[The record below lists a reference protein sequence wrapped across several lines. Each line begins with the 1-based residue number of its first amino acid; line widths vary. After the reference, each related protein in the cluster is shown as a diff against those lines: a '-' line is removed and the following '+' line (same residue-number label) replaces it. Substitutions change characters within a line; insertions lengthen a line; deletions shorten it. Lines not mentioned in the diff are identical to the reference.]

1 MCIRD
6 SMETLWEKL
15 LFWKKQKMLK
25 EDVDYHFFDFKDSD
39 ITGIELLM
47 KEYRGVIYHYQKA
60 RVLEEG
66 EFARLQFGYTI
77 VHSGEHNIDDL
88 TNDENLHTIMGDIL
102 TTILATQANEQTRTD
117 NNQEFNIQ

>member
-1 MCIRD
+1 MG
-6 SMETLWEKL
+6 TLWEKL
-15 LFWKKQKMLK
+15 LFWKKQKMFK
-25 EDVDYHFFDFKDSD
+25 EGVDYHFFDFKDSD

-47 KEYRGVIYHYQKA
+47 KEYKGVIYHYQKA

-77 VHSGEHNIDDL
+77 VHSGEHDIDGL
-88 TNDENLHTIMGDIL
+88 TKDDNLHTIMGDIL
-102 TTILATQANEQTRTD
+102 TTLLETQANEQTRTD

>member
-1 MCIRD
+1 
-6 SMETLWEKL
+6 METLWEKL

-25 EDVDYHFFDFKDSD
+25 EDIDYHFFDFKDSD

-47 KEYRGVIYHYQKA
+47 KEYRGVIYHYHKA

-77 VHSGEHNIDDL
+77 VHSGEHDIDGL
-88 TNDENLHTIMGDIL
+88 TKDDNLHTIMGDIL
-102 TTILATQANEQTRTD
+102 TTLLETQANEQTRAD
-117 NNQEFNIQ
+117 HNQKFDIQ

>member
-1 MCIRD
+1 
-6 SMETLWEKL
+6 
-15 LFWKKQKMLK
+15 MLK

-47 KEYRGVIYHYQKA
+47 KEYKGVIYHYQKA

-77 VHSGEHNIDDL
+77 VHPGEHDINDL

-102 TTILATQANEQTRTD
+102 TTILATQANEQIRTD
-117 NNQEFNIQ
+117 DNQKLDLQ

>member
-1 MCIRD
+1 
-6 SMETLWEKL
+6 METLWEKL

-25 EDVDYHFFDFKDSD
+25 EGVDYHFFDFKDSD

-47 KEYRGVIYHYQKA
+47 KEYKGVIYHYQKA

-77 VHSGEHNIDDL
+77 VHSGEHDIDGL
-88 TNDENLHTIMGDIL
+88 TKDDNLHTIMGDIL
-102 TTILATQANEQTRTD
+102 TTLLETQANEQTRTD
-117 NNQEFNIQ
+117 HNQEFDIQ

>member
-1 MCIRD
+1 MRLH
-6 SMETLWEKL
+6 MGTLWEKL

-39 ITGIELLM
+39 MTGIELLM
-47 KEYRGVIYHYQKA
+47 KEYKGVIYHYQKA

-77 VHSGEHNIDDL
+77 VHSGEHDIDDL
-88 TNDENLHTIMGDIL
+88 TKDDNLHTIMGDIL
-102 TTILATQANEQTRTD
+102 TTLLETQANEQTRTD

>member
-1 MCIRD
+1 
-6 SMETLWEKL
+6 METLWEKL

-25 EDVDYHFFDFKDSD
+25 EGVDYHFFDFKDSD

-47 KEYRGVIYHYQKA
+47 KEYKGVIYHYQKA

-77 VHSGEHNIDDL
+77 VHSGEHDIDDL
-88 TNDENLHTIMGDIL
+88 TTDENLHTIMGDIL
-102 TTILATQANEQTRTD
+102 TTLLETQANEQTRTD
-117 NNQEFNIQ
+117 HNQKFDIQ

>member
-1 MCIRD
+1 
-6 SMETLWEKL
+6 METLWEKL

-25 EDVDYHFFDFKDSD
+25 EAVDYHFFDFKDSD
-39 ITGIELLM
+39 ISGIELLM

-77 VHSGEHNIDDL
+77 VHPGEHDIDDL
-88 TNDENLHTIMGDIL
+88 TKDENLHTIMGDIL
-102 TTILATQANEQTRTD
+102 TTILANQANEQTRTD
-117 NNQEFNIQ
+117 NNQEFDIQ

>member
-1 MCIRD
+1 
-6 SMETLWEKL
+6 METLWEKL

-25 EDVDYHFFDFKDSD
+25 EGVDYHFFDFKDSD

-47 KEYRGVIYHYQKA
+47 KEYKGVIYHYQKA

-77 VHSGEHNIDDL
+77 VHSGEHDIDDL
-88 TNDENLHTIMGDIL
+88 TTDENLHTIMGDIL
-102 TTILATQANEQTRTD
+102 TIILEKQANEQIRTD
-117 NNQEFNIQ
+117 NNQKFNIQ

>member
-1 MCIRD
+1 
-6 SMETLWEKL
+6 METLWEKL

-25 EDVDYHFFDFKDSD
+25 EGVDYHFFDFKDSD

-47 KEYRGVIYHYQKA
+47 KDYKGVIYHYQKA

-77 VHSGEHNIDDL
+77 VHPGEHDIDDL
-88 TNDENLHTIMGDIL
+88 TKDDNLHTIMGDIL
-102 TTILATQANEQTRTD
+102 TTLLETQANEQTRTD
-117 NNQEFNIQ
+117 NNQEFDIQ

>member
-1 MCIRD
+1 
-6 SMETLWEKL
+6 METLWEKL

-25 EDVDYHFFDFKDSD
+25 EGVDYHFIDFKDSD

-47 KEYRGVIYHYQKA
+47 KEYKGVIYHYQKA

-77 VHSGEHNIDDL
+77 VHPGEHDIDDL
-88 TNDENLHTIMGDIL
+88 TTDENLHTIMGDIL
-102 TTILATQANEQTRTD
+102 TTLLETQANEQTRTD
-117 NNQEFNIQ
+117 NNQEFDIQ

>member
-1 MCIRD
+1 
-6 SMETLWEKL
+6 METLWEKL

-25 EDVDYHFFDFKDSD
+25 EGVDYHFFDFKDSD

-47 KEYRGVIYHYQKA
+47 KEYKGVIYHYQKA

-77 VHSGEHNIDDL
+77 VHPGEHDIDGL
-88 TNDENLHTIMGDIL
+88 TTDENLHTIMGDIL
-102 TTILATQANEQTRTD
+102 TTILANQANEQTRTD
-117 NNQEFNIQ
+117 NNQEFDIQ